1 MYFFLLFLA
10 ADERNQIAK
19 QDIKVVLLHL
29 IVVNQIDA
37 KFHSS
42 II

>member
-1 MYFFLLFLA
+1 M
-10 ADERNQIAK
+10 NQIAK
-19 QDIKVVLLHL
+19 QYIKIVLLYW